1 MAPRLPSSPV
11 SPVLSEPGSE
21 NDGVFNSTKSRQD
34 MKKSDTT
41 KKSKTAKRE
50 AGEPDSRGTKRK
62 RSESKSQRGR
72 NNNSNGTENRK
83 RVRPSTDSQRRESN
97 KVEKS
102 STKKAESVTGRKQ
115 ASATTS
121 NDNISTTKKQ
131 SKKKGSERESKES
144 QNSAAVETDDDEQET
159 NSAAANASSQQQQQ
173 QQQPKRRKTKEE
185 NKNKKKLAEKAM
197 TPLAQRSTGLKHFIG
212 AHVSSAGGVQ
222 NAVKNALHIGGNAF
236 AMFLKSQ
243 RKWANP
249 PLSDEHS
256 DSFRASCKSHSYE
269 SGGHVLPHG
278 SYLVNLAHT
287 DPSRTQQ
294 AYDGFIDDLGR
305 CNSLGIKLYNF
316 HPGNSASSSKEEA
329 ITHLAEQLNR
339 AHQDPKSGKV
349 ITLLET
355 MAGMGNVIGAT
366 FEDLKQ
372 IIDQVKDK
380 ERVGVCLDTCHV
392 FAAGYDLCSPE
403 AFRNTFDKFD
413 NTIGLKY
420 LKALH
425 VNDSKAPLGS
435 NRDLHANIGTGFLG
449 LRAFHNLMNEKR
461 LQGLPFI
468 LETPT
473 DAKNADGKATDDKSI
488 WAREIKLLES
498 LVDMDVHNSDF
509 TDMERKL
516 AAQGTE
522 ERNKIDDQV
531 KRKEQKAIAKSRKR
545 KKGQKPNSQNN
556 SSDKEESD

>member
-1 MAPRLPSSPV
+1 MTSHLTSSASS
-11 SPVLSEPGSE
+11 SPVLSEQGSQ
-21 NDGVFNSTKSRQD
+21 NDKLPNSDESKQNTKNRRPNKNG
-34 MKKSDTT
+34 KKVN
-41 KKSKTAKRE
+41 RE
-50 AGEPDSRGTKRK
+50 ASEPESQGKKRK
-62 RSESKSQRGR
+62 RGESHNQTVVNTS
-72 NNNSNGTENRK
+72 SNGTENRK
-83 RVRPSTDSQRRESN
+83 RVKSSKDSQLRESSN
-97 KVEKS
+97 KVDKS
-102 STKKAESVTGRKQ
+102 PSKKAGSITDKKQ
-115 ASATTS
+115 TSATT
-121 NDNISTTKKQ
+121 KKRPKNKDSRQ
-131 SKKKGSERESKES
+131 ETEESH
-144 QNSAAVETDDDEQET
+144 NLPSAETDSDETET
-159 NSAAANASSQQQQQ
+159 KPAAANASQKQQQ
-173 QQQPKRRKTKEE
+173 QQQPKTRKTKKSAEE
-185 NKNKKKLAEKAM
+185 AM
-197 TPLAQRSTGLKHFIG
+197 APLAQRSTGLKHFIG
-212 AHVSSAGGVQ
+212 AHVSSAGGVH
-222 NAVKNALHIGGNAF
+222 NTVKNAVHIGGNAF

-256 DSFRASCKSHSYE
+256 DSFRTSCKSHNYE
-269 SGGHVLPHG
+269 SSGHVLPHG

-287 DPSRTQQ
+287 DPARTQQ

-305 CNSLGIKLYNF
+305 CNALGIKLYNF
-316 HPGNSASSSKEEA
+316 HPGNSASSSKDEA
-329 ITHLAEQLNR
+329 IVHLAEQLNR

-372 IIDQVKDK
+372 IIDRVKDK
-380 ERVGVCLDTCHV
+380 DRVGVCLDTCHV
-392 FAAGYDLCSPE
+392 FAAGYDLCTPE

-473 DAKNADGKATDDKSI
+473 DDKNADGKASDDKSI
-488 WAREIKLLES
+488 WAEEIKLLES
-498 LVDMDVHNSDF
+498 LVDMDVNNSDF
-509 TDMERKL
+509 TDLERKL
-516 AAQGTE
+516 AAKGTE
-522 ERNKIDDQV
+522 ERNRIDEQV
-531 KRKEQKAIAKSRKR
+531 KRREEKSTAKSKKR
-545 KKGQKPNSQNN
+545 KKGQKPNSQDT
-556 SSDKEESD
+556 SSDKKDSD